1 MASPASP
8 TTVRALG
15 DAGRHAHRGE
25 DHLEQQALDQVILF
39 QATDGQVTLD
49 GRLEADTGWLS
60 PAQMA
65 ELTRDV
71 VTTQGFGQP
80 AA

>member
-1 MASPASP
+1 MALI
-8 TTVRALG
+8 T
-15 DAGRHAHRGE
+15 E
-25 DHLEQQALDQVILF
+25 DPLEQQALDQVILL
-39 QATDGQVTLD
+39 QASDGQVTLD

-60 PAQMA
+60 QAQMA

-71 VTTQGFGQP
+71 VKTQGFGQP